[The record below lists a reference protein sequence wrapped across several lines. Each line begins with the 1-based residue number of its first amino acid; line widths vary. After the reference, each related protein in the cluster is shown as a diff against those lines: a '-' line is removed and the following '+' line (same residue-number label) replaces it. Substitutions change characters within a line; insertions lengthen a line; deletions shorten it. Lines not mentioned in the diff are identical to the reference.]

1 MGILSRKLR
10 GNALANYEWVSAV
23 RLNNKEM
30 AAAAVA
36 ARRRRASR
44 RVSHAKQ
51 KRVIADVDPQGDL
64 VKRQKKGAV
73 G

>member
-1 MGILSRKLR
+1 
-10 GNALANYEWVSAV
+10 
-23 RLNNKEM
+23 M